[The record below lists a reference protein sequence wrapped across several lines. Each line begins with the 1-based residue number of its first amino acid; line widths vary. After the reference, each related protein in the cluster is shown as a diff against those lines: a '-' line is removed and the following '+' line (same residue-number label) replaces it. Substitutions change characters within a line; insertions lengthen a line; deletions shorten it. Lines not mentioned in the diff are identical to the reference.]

1 MFEQKTHNGKQYN
14 ESNNAKGWK
23 IVYKDTDI
31 LYLDN
36 NTARVGSINS
46 VYFTPNFRSMMQHI
60 KTKKLDVSSIELEDY
75 DRYYNNVVGDAV
87 LPNDNDLIEFLDT
100 FTFRED

>member
-14 ESNNAKGWK
+14 ESNKAKGWK
-23 IVYKDTDI
+23 IVYKDDKI

-36 NTARVGSINS
+36 NTASVGSINS

-60 KTKKLDVSSIELEDY
+60 KTNGLDVSSIELEDY
-75 DRYYNNVVGDAV
+75 DKYYNNVVGGAV

-100 FTFRED
+100 FNFRED